1 MSAAVVYRPEAEDWD
16 VATGEPK
23 YEYLKKCIG
32 DWFTI
37 VPTKNAKSILYIGE
51 NAIHRGLPRN
61 DKASELAGQE
71 VLGPA
76 VLWTRCSP
84 GGENGGNK
92 MVDFGDPELNAFMA
106 NVPTSPP
113 PKATQIMMQ
122 MGLGGGG
129 GGGGAETSSK
139 LDGTY

>member
-23 YEYLKKCIG
+23 YKYLKKCIG

-37 VPTKNAKSILYIGE
+37 VPTKHAKSILYIGE
-51 NAIHRGLPRN
+51 NAILRGLGRN
-61 DKASELAGQE
+61 DEASELAGQE

-76 VLWTRCSP
+76 VLWTLRSP

-92 MVDFGDPELNAFMA
+92 MVDFGDPETNAFMA
-106 NVPTSPP
+106 NVPTRPP
-113 PKATQIMMQ
+113 PMATQIMMQ
-122 MGLGGGG
+122 MGVGGEGEGEGGGG
-129 GGGGAETSSK
+129 NAK
-139 LDGTY
+139 KF